1 MLVGIFSLGS
11 FAWDLLLGKCRSGS
25 FVWKLSFVILRLGTF
40 VWSFRLEAFVWG
52 FSIWNVRLGTFA
64 LDLSFGNCRLGSFAW
79 YYLLYSAWFGIFR
92 LETCAWDLSL
102 GNFCFG
108 IFRLGELV
116 SWGWGNRLADN
127 GGTGGG
133 TGSPDSVFEILSKN
147 PSSEPSKGTIA
158 KDKLHNIHEW
168 ACTRQAAQL
177 LITAIDARQNL
188 RSSVRCV

>member
-1 MLVGIFSLGS
+1 MGGWLDTHTCVFHPIILPRISSNGSAPFTSNPHLKPNWTNNQITTNYTSVTLTICFQILVGIFSLGS

-52 FSIWNVRLGTFA
+52 FSIWNVRLGTFV

-102 GNFCFG
+102 GNFC
-108 IFRLGELV
+108 LGSPEAGGT
-116 SWGWGNRLADN
+116 GWLIIT
-127 GGTGGG
+127 GGTGGDRL
-133 TGSPDSVFEILSKN
+133 PWPCLWDIE
-147 PSSEPSKGTIA
+147 
-158 KDKLHNIHEW
+158 
-168 ACTRQAAQL
+168 
-177 LITAIDARQNL
+177 
-188 RSSVRCV
+188 